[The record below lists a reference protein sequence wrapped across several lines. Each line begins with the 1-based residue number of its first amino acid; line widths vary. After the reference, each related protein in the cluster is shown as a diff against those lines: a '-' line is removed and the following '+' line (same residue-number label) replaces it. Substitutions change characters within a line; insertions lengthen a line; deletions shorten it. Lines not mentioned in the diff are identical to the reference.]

1 MKARGTRPFVISR
14 STFAGHGRYAG
25 HWTGDVWSSWEQLS
39 YSVPGESPCPEKRLR
54 TGRRAQPS
62 PARRCWRTRGKRPV
76 GPCAPS
82 PVQGLTRA
90 GGLPWGAVP
99 LWQAAMRFPSVP
111 ITDSRRPLPAKQSD
125 SVLKMSLLAT

>member
-62 PARRCWRTRGKRPV
+62 ETLLAHAGREAC

-90 GGLPWGAVP
+90 DGLPWGAVP
-99 LWQAAMRFPSVP
+99 PWQAAMRFPRVP
-111 ITDSRRPLPAKQSD
+111 IADSCWPLQAKQSD